1 MTQSMFGKAL
11 FLNVLRAC
19 GLRWKFNLHVHLH
32 VTHQNILNSALKS
45 AEPFQS
51 ILWKLFK
58 VFSGNRVWLRS
69 GILDTKSCL
78 HFKYFMLI

>member
-1 MTQSMFGKAL
+1 MFCKAL
-11 FLNVLRAC
+11 SLNVLRAC

-32 VTHQNILNSALKS
+32 VTHQNILNSPLKS

-58 VFSGNRVWLRS
+58 HFGDFL
-69 GILDTKSCL
+69 GKLCL
-78 HFKYFMLI
+78 AKIRHTGY